1 MQEQKKD
8 LPAPAGEKRE
18 GQDEEKLLEGVL
30 EAKLLKED
38 LDKVSR
44 ERDEYL
50 DGWRR
55 SKADLI
61 NYKKEELKRLEEM
74 AKYGNV
80 EVIRDL
86 ISVLDSF
93 ELAIG
98 NLEKSEGKV
107 EKGVYMIKAQL
118 EDILR
123 RRGLNKIKVAPNDK
137 FDPNY
142 HEAVGVIEGNGESG
156 NIAEEVEAGYLL
168 YNKVLRP
175 IRVKIFK

>member
-1 MQEQKKD
+1 MPEQKKD
-8 LPAPAGEKRE
+8 LSAQAGEKKE
-18 GQDEEKLLEGVL
+18 AKSEEKLLDGVL

-38 LDKVSR
+38 LDKISR

-61 NYKKEELKRLEEM
+61 NYKKDELKRLEEM
-74 AKYGNV
+74 AKYGN
-80 EVIRDL
+80 EELIRDL

-93 ELAIG
+93 ELAIST
-98 NLEKSEGKV
+98 LEKSGSKI

-123 RRGLNKIKVAPNDK
+123 RRGLNKIKVALNDK

-142 HEAVGVIEGNGESG
+142 HEAVGTLEGDGESG

-175 IRVKIFK
+175 VRVKIFK

>member
-1 MQEQKKD
+1 MPEQKKR
-8 LPAPAGEKRE
+8 EKEE
-18 GQDEEKLLEGVL
+18 GKNEKKLLVGVD
-30 EAKLLKED
+30 EDSFLKED
-38 LDKVSR
+38 LDKVSE

-61 NYKKEELKRLEEM
+61 NYKKDELRRLEEM
-74 AKYGNV
+74 AKYGNE

-93 ELAIG
+93 ELAISI
-98 NLEKSEGKV
+98 LEKSGSQV

-123 RRGLNKIKVAPNDK
+123 KRGLNKIKVALNDK

-142 HEAVGVIEGNGESG
+142 HEAVGVLEGNGESG
-156 NIAEEVEAGYLL
+156 NIAEEVETGYLL
-168 YNKVLRP
+168 YNRVLRP
-175 IRVKIFK
+175 TRVKLFK

>member
-1 MQEQKKD
+1 MQEQ
-8 LPAPAGEKRE
+8 EKE
-18 GQDEEKLLEGVL
+18 KNEKGEEK
-30 EAKLLKED
+30 KLLDGIDDINSIKED
-38 LDKVSR
+38 LDRVSK

-55 SKADLI
+55 SKADLL
-61 NYKKEELKRLEEM
+61 NYKKEELRRLEEM
-74 AKYGNV
+74 AKYGNE

-98 NLEKSEGKV
+98 TIEKSESRV

-123 RRGLNKIKVAPNDK
+123 RRGLNKIKVAVNDK
-137 FDPNY
+137 FDPSY
-142 HEAVGVIEGNGESG
+142 HEAVGSLEGDGESG
-156 NIAEEVEAGYLL
+156 NIADEIEVGYIL

-175 IRVKIFK
+175 SRVRLFK

>member
-1 MQEQKKD
+1 MPEQKKD
-8 LPAPAGEKRE
+8 LPAQAGEKKE
-18 GQDEEKLLEGVL
+18 AKSEEKLLNGVL

-38 LDKVSR
+38 LDKISR

-61 NYKKEELKRLEEM
+61 NYKKDELKRLEEM
-74 AKYGNV
+74 AKYGNEELV
-80 EVIRDL
+80 RDL

-93 ELAIG
+93 ELATST
-98 NLEKSEGKV
+98 LEKSGSKI

-123 RRGLNKIKVAPNDK
+123 RRGLSKIKVALNDK

-142 HEAVGVIEGNGESG
+142 HEAVGTLEGDGESG

-175 IRVKIFK
+175 VRVKIFK

>member
-1 MQEQKKD
+1 MPEQKK
-8 LPAPAGEKRE
+8 GEKEE
-18 GQDEEKLLEGVL
+18 GKNEEELLGGVDEDSF
-30 EAKLLKED
+30 LKED
-38 LDKVSR
+38 LGKVSQ

-55 SKADLI
+55 SKADLV
-61 NYKKEELKRLEEM
+61 NYKKDELKRLEEM
-74 AKYGNV
+74 AKYGNE

-93 ELAIG
+93 ELAISV
-98 NLEKSEGKV
+98 LEKSEGRV
-107 EKGVYMIKAQL
+107 EKGVYLIKAQL

-123 RRGLNKIKVAPNDK
+123 RRGLNKIKVALNDK

-142 HEAVGVIEGNGESG
+142 HEAVGVLEGNGESG

-175 IRVKIFK
+175 IRVKLFK